1 MEHDMKHDDFLKYL
15 YSKSSLSQA
24 TQATYIRITTQ
35 CCRWTG
41 KPHVLDNT
49 PADLDAYRLHLL
61 TDRHYSPAS
70 DTLIYAALR
79 HTYAVLLPLVDAAAA
94 KPYQRALATRPRQQY
109 RLPQVVTQ
117 DDARRFVAALP
128 ETACGHILRDI
139 YLTSRP
145 FSVCANGWKCSNRYA
160 QAVCARTARSV
171 GLPHGFGVSGL
182 RSASILH
189 RLQTRT
195 DDTEIKTI
203 LDDCG
208 LSHSQYHRYLQAA
221 GILSSRT

>member
-1 MEHDMKHDDFLKYL
+1 MKHDDFLIFL
-15 YSKSSLSQA
+15 YRKSRLSQA
-24 TQATYIRITTQ
+24 TQATYMRITTQ
-35 CCRWTG
+35 CCQWTG

-79 HTYAVLLPLVDAAAA
+79 HTYAVLLPIEDTEAA
-94 KPYQRALATRPRQQY
+94 KSYQRMFATPPRQQY
-109 RLPQVVTQ
+109 RLPQVVTV
-117 DDARRFVAALP
+117 DDARRFVDALP
-128 ETACGHILRDI
+128 LTACGHILRDI
-139 YLTSRP
+139 YHTSRP
-145 FSVCANGWKCSNRYA
+145 FSVCAKGWKCSKRYA
-160 QAVCARTARSV
+160 QHVAAKTARSV
-171 GLPHGFGVSGL
+171 GLPHGFGLSGL
-182 RSASILH
+182 RSVSILH

-208 LSHSQYHRYLQAA
+208 LSHAQYHRYLQAA